1 MGIVFSLIFILVL
14 FLLCRRRLRQK
25 QQQKK
30 ALNETA
36 AMPLI
41 GQMEVVV
48 GGIASSPEHEYE
60 KLNYELVANNKINT
74 NNKITTA
81 TKLNSLGRA
90 CKLAST
96 ESLDDDGYLKNNDQ
110 RDFNDDGYI
119 KNNESKNIAEKED
132 VDNDGYLR
140 NNDQRRLNPENDRYL
155 NMSRISLNRDF
166 NLTSN
171 ISKKPSLTSSTP
183 KNGSLQR

>member
-1 MGIVFSLIFILVL
+1 MRTHI
-14 FLLCRRRLRQK
+14 RRLLRSNF
-25 QQQKK
+25 
-30 ALNETA
+30 LF
-36 AMPLI
+36 
-41 GQMEVVV
+41 
-48 GGIASSPEHEYE
+48 
-60 KLNYELVANNKINT
+60 
-74 NNKITTA
+74 
-81 TKLNSLGRA
+81 RA

-110 RDFNDDGYI
+110 RDFDDDGYI
-119 KNNESKNIAEKED
+119 KNNDSKNIAEKED

-171 ISKKPSLTSSTP
+171 IPKKPSLTSNIP
-183 KNGSLQR
+183 KNGSLQRAPTVL

>member
-36 AMPLI
+36 AMPLM
-41 GQMEVVV
+41 GQMEGVV

-60 KLNYELVANNKINT
+60 KLNYELVANNKITT
-74 NNKITTA
+74 NNKIKTNDKIITNDGKKITKA

-96 ESLDDDGYLKNNDQ
+96 ESLDDDGYLKNN
-110 RDFNDDGYI
+110 
-119 KNNESKNIAEKED
+119 AEKED

-171 ISKKPSLTSSTP
+171 IPKKPSLTSSTP
-183 KNGSLQR
+183 KNGSLQRAPTVL

>member
-25 QQQKK
+25 QEQKK

-36 AMPLI
+36 AMPLM
-41 GQMEVVV
+41 GQMEGVV

-74 NNKITTA
+74 NNKITKA

-110 RDFNDDGYI
+110 RDFDDDGYI
-119 KNNESKNIAEKED
+119 KNNDSKNIAEKED

-155 NMSRISLNRDF
+155 
-166 NLTSN
+166 
-171 ISKKPSLTSSTP
+171 
-183 KNGSLQR
+183 